1 MSRKEK
7 KNAVIEQM
15 REERKQTQQE
25 ERKEQGRAGRFFK
38 YIAKKMCGRNDDIA
52 ADEDDGGR
60 PDTDPCQVEGRSLTQ
75 EAGDMNRITD
85 PHQYGCTELTVIS
98 QLSHI

>member
-1 MSRKEK
+1 MSSKEK

-15 REERKQTQQE
+15 REERKQSQQE

-52 ADEDDGGR
+52 ADDKKQRENENGYRRAISGPR
-60 PDTDPCQVEGRSLTQ
+60 RS
-75 EAGDMNRITD
+75 
-85 PHQYGCTELTVIS
+85 TVIKNS
-98 QLSHI
+98 DLTGE